1 MIVCVIIIVILVAL
15 LVFCCYHCYRLAKIV
30 LNMEDAINES
40 LDVLNTSYVN
50 IGKVLET
57 PIGSDDPYIKG
68 VINEI
73 KRSQEAIL
81 VIANQITEGWE
92 SEEKD
97 E

>member
-1 MIVCVIIIVILVAL
+1 
-15 LVFCCYHCYRLAKIV
+15 
-30 LNMEDAINES
+30 MEDAINES

>member
-15 LVFCCYHCYRLAKIV
+15 LVFCCYHCFRLAKIV